1 MLAERGVY
9 QFCHSWESIDQA
21 SDRSSEATF
30 AHRLALG
37 DQSESSSEAQQR
49 AARRDGVMDKLV
61 HKGPCGPKDLAY
73 WSSTAKRN
81 WATPMFCRILLLGF
95 ALCAAEAAGVP
106 PDPPPTRMPIVD
118 LSKVEVRATRVSD
131 SFYVLEGQGGT
142 ISVLTGPD
150 GVLMVDSQFAP
161 LTDKIIAA
169 IRQFSEQPI
178 RFLINTHVHA
188 DHTGGNENLAKIG
201 TLIFSRDQLRA
212 RLAHPSPGSFGRAA
226 PPAPAKALP
235 VVTYDGPV
243 TLHVN
248 GEDVQLIPIR
258 AAHTDGDTLV
268 RFPREDVLAVG
279 DYYRSVGYPF
289 VDTFNGGTLDGLLA
303 GLAVTIDLAGPNTK
317 IIPGHGPIVDRKA
330 IIAQRDFVLAMRD
343 RMLPLISKGMTFDQV
358 LAANLTANSGIPV
371 PDGAYPAEQ
380 FIWWMYV
387 ELTEAQRSGR
397 DSNQPASR
405 D

>member
-1 MLAERGVY
+1 M
-9 QFCHSWESIDQA
+9 S
-21 SDRSSEATF
+21 
-30 AHRLALG
+30 
-37 DQSESSSEAQQR
+37 
-49 AARRDGVMDKLV
+49 
-61 HKGPCGPKDLAY
+61 
-73 WSSTAKRN
+73 
-81 WATPMFCRILLLGF
+81 CRFLLLAF
-95 ALCAAEAAGVP
+95 AISAAVPAAEAP
-106 PDPPPTRMPIVD
+106 PNPPPARASIVD
-118 LSKVEVRATRVSD
+118 FDKVEIRTTRVAD
-131 SFYVLEGQGGT
+131 NLYVLEGQGGQ

-169 IRQFSEQPI
+169 IRKLSDQPI
-178 RFLINTHVHA
+178 RFLVNTHLHG
-188 DHTGGNENLAKIG
+188 DHTGGNENLARLG
-201 TLIFSRDQLRA
+201 ALIFSRDQLRA
-212 RLAHPSPGSFGRAA
+212 RLAHPSPSPYGKTP

-243 TLHVN
+243 TLHIN

-289 VDTFNGGTLDGLLA
+289 VDVFNGGTLEGLLA
-303 GLAVTIDLAGPNTK
+303 GLAATIDLAGPNTK

-330 IIAQRDFVLAMRD
+330 LVAQRDFILATRD

-358 LAANLTANSGIPV
+358 LAANLTADSGIPV
-371 PDGAYPAEQ
+371 GDRAQSADE

-387 ELTEAQRSGR
+387 ELTGARAGLSAPGR
-397 DSNQPASR
+397 
-405 D
+405 